1 MLVGLAA
8 TPYFEDVPE
17 SHPFFAQ
24 IQRMKERGIT
34 NGCSANPP
42 RFCPD
47 DTVTRGQLAAF
58 LVRATEGAPGPVE
71 PLTGGLDP
79 GEPETGFVVFG
90 QRITPLMAVGGIL
103 VLAAVLRR

>member
-1 MLVGLAA
+1 MLVGLGA
-8 TPYFEDVPE
+8 TPYFDDVPE

-47 DTVTRGQLAAF
+47 ETVTRGQLAAF
-58 LVRATEGAPGPVE
+58 LIRGIEGGTPETAATEGSE
-71 PLTGGLDP
+71 PTGI
-79 GEPETGFVVFG
+79 VVFG
-90 QRITPLMAVGGIL
+90 QRISPWAAVGGLLI
-103 VLAAVLRR
+103 LAAVLRR